1 MDGRSIVISEI
12 KEILHEGKVE
22 DVVAFLKDQPPYDI
36 AAYIQDLD
44 PEQIAKIVLALGQPL
59 GPDVFQKL
67 PTDIQAEALEKMS
80 WNDGARLL
88 EGMDPD
94 ERTDLV
100 KALPESSA
108 ERILPLLAQAK
119 RNEIASLVHYREG
132 TAGSVMT
139 TEYAAL
145 NQDLTIAAALSEL
158 RKIAPDRGTLYN
170 VYVVDDDLRLVGM
183 IPLKDMFV
191 RPSLAR
197 LKDVMRTDVK
207 SVNAD
212 KDVEEVARI
221 ARDYDLVSVPVV
233 DDQKRLIGLV
243 TIDDII
249 DVFEA
254 EATEDMYR
262 HGAVYE
268 HTRYLPANPLSL
280 ARQRVIW
287 LIVLA
292 LVGFVTGSVIGR
304 YESMVTT
311 MFALAIFMPV
321 IIDSGGNAGT
331 QASTVI
337 IRGLATGE
345 LSIGDWF
352 RIFWKE
358 ILVGLCA
365 GTSVAIIGALRGY
378 IMEKS
383 LKLALAI
390 GLALVVVVTFATVL
404 GAALPLIFKRLK
416 IDPAVVSGPLITSVL
431 DVLGLIIYFEIA
443 HLILKL

>member
-12 KEILHEGKVE
+12 KEILSEGKIE
-22 DVVAFLKDQPPYDI
+22 DVVEFLKDQPPYDI
-36 AAYIQDLD
+36 AAYIQDLE
-44 PEQIAKIVLALGQPL
+44 PEYIAKIILALGQPL
-59 GPDVFQKL
+59 GPDAFQKL
-67 PTDIQAEALEKMS
+67 PTDIQAEALDKMS
-80 WNDGARLL
+80 WHDGARLL

-94 ERTDLV
+94 ERADLV

-108 ERILPLLAQAK
+108 ERIIPLIAQAK
-119 RNEIASLVHYREG
+119 RNEIASLVQYKEG

-145 NQDLTIAAALSEL
+145 NENLTIAAALSEL
-158 RKIAPDRGTLYN
+158 RKIAPDRETLYN
-170 VYVVDDDLRLVGM
+170 VYVVDDESHLVGM

-197 LKDVMRTDVK
+197 LKDVMKDVK
-207 SVNAD
+207 SVKANQ
-212 KDVEEVARI
+212 DVEEVARVV
-221 ARDYDLVSVPVV
+221 RDYDLVSIPVV
-233 DDQKRLIGLV
+233 DEERKLIGIV

-280 ARQRVIW
+280 ARQRVVW

-292 LVGFVTGSVIGR
+292 LVGFITGSVIDR
-304 YESMVTT
+304 YESMVTA
-311 MFALAIFMPV
+311 MFALAVFMPV

-345 LSIGDWF
+345 VSIGDWF

-358 ILVGLCA
+358 IAVGL
-365 GTSVAIIGALRGY
+365 SVGITVAVVGAFRGY
-378 IMEKS
+378 LMERS
-383 LKLALAI
+383 LKLALAV
-390 GLALVVVVTFATVL
+390 GLALVVVITFATVL
-404 GAALPLIFKRLK
+404 GAILPLIFKRLK

-431 DVLGLIIYFEIA
+431 DVLGLLIYFEIA
-443 HLILKL
+443 HLVLNL